1 MEGSMYTKF
10 YGLKAKPFR
19 LVPNPAYIYLSS
31 RHQNA
36 LTYLE
41 YGLTENVGFIM
52 LTGDIGMGKTTLVRH
67 ILNTI
72 EADVEVAVIFNTI
85 VFSNDLLHMILG
97 EFEIEFDAGITKARA
112 LELLY
117 AYLIDCYA
125 KGKKVLLIIDEA
137 QNLTNDVLEEIRM
150 ISNLQ
155 TDDEMLLQI
164 MIVGQPELKEKLRSR
179 ALHQFAQ
186 RIAVSYHL
194 SPMDS
199 EETQHYIAHRLKIAG
214 GAVDLFD
221 KGAIDIITEA
231 SGGIPR
237 LINLL
242 CDACLVYGFA
252 DGVKPITDQIVQH
265 VLSDKGGMGL
275 YSSCDPRY
283 EAYGDNHKGQESSTG
298 TLEHSGNMA
307 GYMDDNNILPCF
319 ISEHEYQ
326 TLCHR
331 VETLEKSMQ
340 ILQTQVES
348 HITELKS
355 RAEFCRDELVKKL
368 QQMIMLEKSQNL
380 KIAFDY
386 VSRMQSTVN
395 KTV

>member
-1 MEGSMYTKF
+1 MYTKF

-31 RHQNA
+31 RHRNA

-41 YGLTENVGFIM
+41 YGLTENMGFIL

-72 EADVEVAVIFNTI
+72 EADVEVAVIFNTM
-85 VFSNDLLHMILG
+85 VLSNDLIHMILG
-97 EFEIEFDAGITKARA
+97 EFEIKFDVGITKARA

-117 AYLIDCYA
+117 GYLIDSYA

-137 QNLTNDVLEEIRM
+137 QNLTHEVLEEIRM

-164 MIVGQPELKEKLRSR
+164 MIVGQPELKEKLRSST
-179 ALHQFAQ
+179 LHQFSQ

-199 EETQHYIAHRLKIAG
+199 EEVHHYISHRLKVAG
-214 GAVDLFD
+214 GAVNLFD
-221 KGAIDIITEA
+221 KGAIDVIIEA
-231 SGGIPR
+231 SGGVPR
-237 LINLL
+237 VINLL
-242 CDACLVYGFA
+242 CDACMVYGFA
-252 DGVKPITDQIVQH
+252 DGVNPITAEIVQH
-265 VLSDKGGMGL
+265 VLDDKGGMGL
-275 YSSCDPRY
+275 YTSCDKR
-283 EAYGDNHKGQESSTG
+283 EKECLAAGIGVGVGAVGAAGALD
-298 TLEHSGNMA
+298 HSGNMA
-307 GYMDDNNILPCF
+307 DNILPYLM
-319 ISEHEYQ
+319 SEHQHQ

-331 VETLEKSMQ
+331 METLEKSMQ
-340 ILQTQVES
+340 TLQTQVDI

-368 QQMIMLEKSQNL
+368 QQLVMLEKSQNL

-386 VSRMQSTVN
+386 VAKLKSTV
-395 KTV
+395 KTK